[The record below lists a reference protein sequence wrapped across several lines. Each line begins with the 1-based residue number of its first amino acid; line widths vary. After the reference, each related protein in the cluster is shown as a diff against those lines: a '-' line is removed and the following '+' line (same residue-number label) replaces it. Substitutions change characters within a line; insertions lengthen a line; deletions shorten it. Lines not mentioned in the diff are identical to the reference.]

1 VTVSLRRGVAQSLWP
16 GKTVIDCGTNGFG
29 FAKLMPR
36 ILGVRPMPFRPTLL
50 GAVLGALLAAAPAFA
65 QSPIQLR
72 VAGHFTSN
80 SRHTEGIE
88 RPFFTG
94 LGQTTGINL
103 AVTFNP
109 MDQVGAASSA

>member
-1 VTVSLRRGVAQSLWP
+1 
-16 GKTVIDCGTNGFG
+16 
-29 FAKLMPR
+29 
-36 ILGVRPMPFRPTLL
+36 MPFRPSLL
-50 GAVLGALLAAAPAFA
+50 GAALGAILAAAPAFA

-88 RPFFTG
+88 RPFFNG
-94 LGQTTGINL
+94 LGQATGINL

-109 MDQVGAASSA
+109 MDQVGAAAPDALRHLRNGTFDVMSVLIGQTARDEPFIDLSASQ

>member
-1 VTVSLRRGVAQSLWP
+1 MRTPLS
-16 GKTVIDCGTNGFG
+16 
-29 FAKLMPR
+29 
-36 ILGVRPMPFRPTLL
+36 LL
-50 GAVLGALLAAAPAFA
+50 GAALGALLATTPALA

-94 LGQTTGINL
+94 LGQATGINL

-109 MDQVGAASSA
+109 MDQVGAAAPDALRHLRNGTFDVMSVLIGQTARDEPLSIRST